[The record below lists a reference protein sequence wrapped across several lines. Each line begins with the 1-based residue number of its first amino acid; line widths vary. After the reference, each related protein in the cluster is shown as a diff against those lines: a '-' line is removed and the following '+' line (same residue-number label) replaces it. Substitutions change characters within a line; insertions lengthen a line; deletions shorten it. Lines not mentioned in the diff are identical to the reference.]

1 MWRRR
6 SVKVTTACNLCPS
19 TTYRRCTRV
28 AASLAIR
35 CASVSVDRTDM
46 AGCTALRS
54 CFRTRDTKSRA
65 GSESEV
71 DGFCRN
77 SFTSDAEVLATRRPP
92 SSTIPS
98 PMMSCLAMMS
108 RASRIV
114 SVERTVSTGAVP
126 HPASLTVLPASSLR
140 AGSCNR
146 RLRMST
152 TADCEM
158 TLTTTPSSLTT
169 GTRWHRVRVKRSV
182 TSASVAESL
191 TLRKGCLR
199 AMYASEKSAASHRVR
214 LCKSLLQSV
223 ILESSTERTQ
233 CTQPRLMRQS
243 LPLSGC
249 TSSYTRI
256 PACTSRSMYAP
267 RSRSILAL
275 AISASR
281 CSKTITATRSRTS
294 RKPTYC
300 LAAASQ
306 TGAERMLASTSLP
319 YASRGASDTSTTTTS
334 RVGFRSD
341 TGMS

>member
-199 AMYASEKSAASHRVR
+199 AMYASEKS
-214 LCKSLLQSV
+214 
-223 ILESSTERTQ
+223 
-233 CTQPRLMRQS
+233 
-243 LPLSGC
+243 LSGC